1 MKFQM
6 KRRELLRA
14 CRYIAG
20 RMLRKRRAFLFA
32 AGILLLF
39 VAATGVLSGNLTTLG
54 DFVGIL
60 AALLLL
66 GWLFLTLM
74 LFFSVQKS
82 IRQGQIE
89 ILVEDGMIRRRTC
102 RNTLGWPLRDLTVI
116 KEHGGILYIGREMM
130 KQEQFMLIPV
140 RVFPDRQ
147 QKEAFIKLLRSGCTE
162 GGPEESSDVE
172 KLPPLYEYAWPVGP
186 EDLAENLYALGLW
199 LRTQGQRKRT
209 SVLLYGLCCASA
221 FLVWRDSGSLLSCLL
236 KTLFLTVGFYSCF
249 LTDITQ
255 QRYRRMIG
263 RSSAYQ
269 TLLGDWTVRFYEN
282 RVELTQNRTRNVFS
296 WQYIHE
302 MVEFEHIFLFCT
314 EKHQQVLFLPK
325 NALSEETRKAFLDF
339 CRAKCIYRNYA
350 DTNRKWKPVSV
361 PLKLGLLLLLSVVLF
376 AGFRLQSTVMGYAGG
391 DSMPK
396 YSGYGEIYDASG
408 SVRSIPVREQA
419 EILRELGL
427 EVSEET
433 VELYEAYI
441 AEEPDLASYVEEWPF
456 YELLMEAAA
465 PERNSDTWEINRYSD
480 QAYWFDFEGWDI
492 STDYLE
498 ILRGVEAIS
507 GGALSFTELEVDDSR
522 VNWEYGTGRI
532 LIRFC
537 LNGEPHKYTAKM
549 EHDWIDPNF
558 LTYLMKLT
566 GQVQSGKRLYIC
578 SDMGQGCILFY
589 RDSNWADRF
598 MQKTGIL
605 LEAN

>member
-1 MKFQM
+1 M
-6 KRRELLRA
+6 
-14 CRYIAG
+14 
-20 RMLRKRRAFLFA
+20 
-32 AGILLLF
+32 
-39 VAATGVLSGNLTTLG
+39 
-54 DFVGIL
+54 
-60 AALLLL
+60 
-66 GWLFLTLM
+66 
-74 LFFSVQKS
+74 
-82 IRQGQIE
+82 
-89 ILVEDGMIRRRTC
+89 
-102 RNTLGWPLRDLTVI
+102 
-116 KEHGGILYIGREMM
+116 
-130 KQEQFMLIPV
+130 
-140 RVFPDRQ
+140 
-147 QKEAFIKLLRSGCTE
+147 
-162 GGPEESSDVE
+162 
-172 KLPPLYEYAWPVGP
+172 
-186 EDLAENLYALGLW
+186 
-199 LRTQGQRKRT
+199 
-209 SVLLYGLCCASA
+209 
-221 FLVWRDSGSLLSCLL
+221 
-236 KTLFLTVGFYSCF
+236 
-249 LTDITQ
+249 
-255 QRYRRMIG
+255 
-263 RSSAYQ
+263 
-269 TLLGDWTVRFYEN
+269 
-282 RVELTQNRTRNVFS
+282 
-296 WQYIHE
+296 
-302 MVEFEHIFLFCT
+302 
-314 EKHQQVLFLPK
+314 
-325 NALSEETRKAFLDF
+325 DF
-339 CRAKCIYRNYA
+339 CRAKCIYQNYA

-376 AGFRLQSTVMGYAGG
+376 AGFGLQSTVMGYAGG

-433 VELYEAYI
+433 VELYETYI

-566 GQVQSGKRLYIC
+566 GQVQSGKRLYVC